1 MESGVVD
8 IEKNPAMN
16 GKRGVYLLVA
26 GLTSLLVSW
35 SYTIGETKARRA
47 AFEAMPLLSP
57 RVLGACL
64 LVASILAVCA
74 ALVSGRSR
82 LAESFGWGAAFF
94 TPAALTVVWGYIAF
108 LETPLRST
116 LGFAAAL
123 IVLLLTV
130 GLALLSKGTPLWVTW
145 AVFLTGAALAFSVTL
160 LVAPDSSWTPWAS
173 SSVYIGWI
181 CMIAIAA
188 DWDNPTFLLKE

>member
-1 MESGVVD
+1 MESGVIE

-26 GLTSLLVSW
+26 GLIGLIVSW
-35 SYTIGETKARRA
+35 SYVVNETESRRA
-47 AFEAMPLLSP
+47 AFEVMPLLSS
-57 RVLGACL
+57 RGLGACL
-64 LVASILAVCA
+64 FVASVLAVCA

-94 TPAALTVVWGYIAF
+94 TPATLTVVWGYIAF

-123 IVLLLTV
+123 IILLLTV
-130 GLALLSKGTPLWVTW
+130 SLALLTKGTPLWVTW
-145 AVFLTGAALAFSVTL
+145 AVFLAGVVLAISVTL

-173 SSVYIGWI
+173 SSVYVGWI

-188 DWDNPTFLLKE
+188 DWDNPAPLIRE